1 MNKYTTG
8 IRTGAQSRV
17 QKADNENSKGTDE
30 IYNPRCDTKGK
41 STRRDKWQHVI
52 QSSKS
57 KRELASGLVTLLRS
71 TAPVLYF
78 VLRTVRHYSMI
89 IERNFCALWPHLKSA
104 QLMLGAVH
112 ILCQPKSGVPG
123 PPLPPPSA
131 MVSIW
136 LTPPRQL
143 SSTFAL
149 RPFCTNF
156 FYVALFT

>member
-8 IRTGAQSRV
+8 IRTGAQSRHCRA

-30 IYNPRCDTKGK
+30 IYNPRCDKKGK

-89 IERNFCALWPHLKSA
+89 IERNFCALWLHLKSA

-123 PPLPPPSA
+123 PPLRQQWSVFGLPPLPPSSA
-131 MVSIW
+131 MVSI
-136 LTPPRQL
+136 
-143 SSTFAL
+143 
-149 RPFCTNF
+149 
-156 FYVALFT
+156 